1 MDEEPE
7 RAKRWEGGYERTWEV
22 LKEDESGSLK
32 ATVED
37 ILFQSKRKRVIENH
51 GQVRLGMMRHLYVL
65 IDCSRSMEDQD
76 LKPNRLASTLKL
88 MEAFVD
94 EYFDQNPISQ
104 VGIITTKNKRA
115 EKLTDLAGNP
125 KKHIA
130 ALKKAVD
137 TLCVGEP
144 SLYNSLN
151 LAIQT
156 LKHMPGHTSR
166 EILIILS
173 SLTTCDP
180 ASIYELI
187 KTLKSLKVRVSVIGL
202 SAEVRVCTVLT
213 RETGGSYHV
222 ILDESHFRELLML
235 HVKPPPASSSS
246 ECSLIRM
253 GFPQHTIASLT
264 DQGAK
269 PSFSMSHL
277 DNSSGPGLSLEG
289 YFCPQ
294 CHAKYTELPVECKVC
309 GLTLVLAPHLAR
321 SFHHLFPLQ
330 AFTESSVEELQED
343 RFCQACQGELKDKI
357 GLKPVPI
364 EKVVVT
370 RPKQNRRTEG
380 GIRSILYKGVVGDL
394 LEMSLLNIGDTYQD
408 FDVLEKPLAATMG
421 ITVEKT
427 LVETVFGLAQK
438 GSVLSYQQPVVPS
451 KIITIHKAVPPYP
464 AMPREDYR
472 LSPRRCVH
480 VCNEKEDLHITSIMV
495 TQDMAL
501 KIEATTRDQAA
512 SQEWHLL
519 RKPRITSSHFREVCF
534 VRGVSSAESL
544 AERILKGT
552 RQTGEMR
559 RGVLNNPKPSVQ
571 FCH

>member
-32 ATVED
+32 ATVEE
-37 ILFQSKRKRVIENH
+37 ILFQSKRKRCVYVCVCVLI
-51 GQVRLGMMRHLYVL
+51 MRHLYVV

-76 LKPNRLASTLKL
+76 LKPNRLTSTLKL

-104 VGIITTKNKRA
+104 VCLHR
-115 EKLTDLAGNP
+115 NP

-137 TLCVGEP
+137 TVCVGEP

-151 LAIQT
+151 QALQS

-180 ASIYELI
+180 ANIYELI

-213 RETGGSYHV
+213 RETGGLYHV
-222 ILDESHFRELLML
+222 ILDESHFKELLMM

-253 GFPQHTIASLT
+253 GFPQHTVAALT
-264 DQGAK
+264 DQDAK

-277 DNSSGPGLSLEG
+277 DSSSGPGLSLGG

-309 GLTLVLAPHLAR
+309 GLTLVSAPHLAR

-330 AFTESSVEELQED
+330 AFVESPLEELQGD
-343 RFCQACQGELKDKI
+343 RYCQACQGELKDKSI
-357 GLKPVPI
+357 FTCTSCHSVFCVECDVFIHDTLHCCPCCI
-364 EKVVVT
+364 HSQVT
-370 RPKQNRRTEG
+370 
-380 GIRSILYKGVVGDL
+380 
-394 LEMSLLNIGDTYQD
+394 
-408 FDVLEKPLAATMG
+408 PL
-421 ITVEKT
+421 
-427 LVETVFGLAQK
+427 
-438 GSVLSYQQPVVPS
+438 
-451 KIITIHKAVPPYP
+451 
-464 AMPREDYR
+464 
-472 LSPRRCVH
+472 
-480 VCNEKEDLHITSIMV
+480 
-495 TQDMAL
+495 
-501 KIEATTRDQAA
+501 
-512 SQEWHLL
+512 
-519 RKPRITSSHFREVCF
+519 
-534 VRGVSSAESL
+534 
-544 AERILKGT
+544 
-552 RQTGEMR
+552 
-559 RGVLNNPKPSVQ
+559 
-571 FCH
+571 